1 MPAKRLQH
9 SIPEMRRIKTLHFIG
24 IGGAGMCG
32 IAEVLQNQG
41 YAITGSDI
49 AESAEYPA
57 TPGFGCDYFHWTR
70 RK

>member
-41 YAITGSDI
+41 YAITRI
-49 AESAEYPA
+49 
-57 TPGFGCDYFHWTR
+57 
-70 RK
+70 